1 MQDIMENEFLIKFGL
16 HLRKLREEK
25 NLSIRELELRGDID
39 RHMLSRI
46 ENGKSNPTLLTIK
59 KICDALEIK
68 LEDLF
73 NKI

>member
-1 MQDIMENEFLIKFGL
+1 MENEFLIKFGL